1 MIEGLAR
8 CDLPSWSNSLA
19 VGKAGLPPLVGH
31 IRVERIAG
39 DSNHCDLIRAYGVS
53 RTKQSDFYH
62 CRMTNSATIKF
73 GTDGWRAVI
82 AREYTF
88 ANLERVSQA
97 YADYLI
103 AEKKEERLV
112 KQLIDVRQIS
122 KQEAE
127 SGLFTKVINQALASV
142 DFLVVIGYDRRFLS
156 EFFAQRVAE
165 VMQGNGLRV
174 SLFREAAP
182 TPLISWAVKE
192 LKAAGGVV
200 ITASHNPAD
209 FNGFKIKAPW
219 GGSAAPETTSAVEK
233 LVDANPPKRGDVSA
247 DTHQLLDPAIESYK
261 AQIASYID
269 LDRLRKSTAY
279 VVIDPMH
286 GAGGTWVESF
296 LTGAELKVETIRA
309 DRDPLFGGVNP
320 EPIDSNL
327 GALKK
332 RVLETG
338 ALVGLATDGDADRVG
353 AVNELG
359 ATLTMHDVVPLI
371 LLHLVRQRKMTGAVV
386 RTFSQ
391 SVLLKR
397 IAAAHNLKLYETP
410 IGFKYI
416 AELMLKDDILIG
428 AEESGGIGVKG
439 HIPERDGILNS
450 LLFLEAIITA
460 GKPPS
465 EMLRELHR
473 EFGEF
478 HFGRKDLHVE
488 MGIGQQLIER
498 LAKTTTS
505 GVAGYRVAGVET
517 TDGTK
522 LLFDDE
528 SWLLFRQSGTEPMLR
543 IYSEATSAAKAEAL
557 LAAGEELARGR

>member
-1 MIEGLAR
+1 V
-8 CDLPSWSNSLA
+8 SS
-19 VGKAGLPPLVGH
+19 PP
-31 IRVERIAG
+31 
-39 DSNHCDLIRAYGVS
+39 
-53 RTKQSDFYH
+53 
-62 CRMTNSATIKF
+62 ATIKF

-88 ANLERVSQA
+88 ANLERVAQA

-103 AEKKEERLV
+103 ANQ
-112 KQLIDVRQIS
+112 KQLLVNQLAGVGQIS
-122 KQEAE
+122 QREKDN
-127 SGLFTKVINQALASV
+127 SLFTNVIGKAAASAQL
-142 DFLVVIGYDRRFLS
+142 LVIVGYDRRFLS
-156 EFFAQRVAE
+156 ELFAKRAAE
-165 VMQGNGLRV
+165 VLVGNNLNV
-174 SLFREAAP
+174 SLFSEEAP

-192 LKAAGGVV
+192 LQAAGGVV

-219 GGSAAPETTSAVEK
+219 GGSATPEATATVEE
-233 LVDANPPKRGDVSA
+233 LVDANPPKRGDVAA
-247 DTHQLLDPAIESYK
+247 DTYRLLEPAIETYK

-269 LDRLRKSTAY
+269 LDRLRKSPST
-279 VVIDPMH
+279 VVVDPMH
-286 GAGGTWVESF
+286 GAGDRWVESF
-296 LTGAELKVETIRA
+296 LSGADLKVETIRA
-309 DRDPLFGGVNP
+309 NRDPLFGGVNP

-327 GALKK
+327 SALKK
-332 RVLETG
+332 RVLESR

-359 ATLTMHDVVPLI
+359 ATMTMHDVVPLI
-371 LLHLVRQRKMTGAVV
+371 LLHLVRQRRMSGAVV

-410 IGFKYI
+410 IGFKHI

-450 LLFLEAIITA
+450 LLFLEAIVTS

-465 EMLRELHR
+465 EMLHELHH

-478 HFGRKDLHVE
+478 HFGRKDLRVE
-488 MGIGQQLIER
+488 TSAGRQLSER
-498 LAKTTTS
+498 LTKATPREFA
-505 GVAGYRVAGVET
+505 GYAVAGAET

-528 SWLLFRQSGTEPMLR
+528 SWVLFRQSGTEPMLR
-543 IYSEATSAAKAEAL
+543 IYAEATSTAKAEAL
-557 LAAGEELARGR
+557 LAAGEELARGQ

>member
-1 MIEGLAR
+1 
-8 CDLPSWSNSLA
+8 
-19 VGKAGLPPLVGH
+19 
-31 IRVERIAG
+31 
-39 DSNHCDLIRAYGVS
+39 
-53 RTKQSDFYH
+53 
-62 CRMTNSATIKF
+62 MTNPAPIKF

-88 ANLERVSQA
+88 ENVERVAQA
-97 YADYLI
+97 YADYLSGN
-103 AEKKEERLV
+103 AGADGPRLV
-112 KQLIDVRQIS
+112 
-122 KQEAE
+122 
-127 SGLFTKVINQALASV
+127 
-142 DFLVVIGYDRRFLS
+142 VVGYDRRFLS
-156 EFFAQRVAE
+156 ELFAQRAAE
-165 VMQGNGLRV
+165 VLVGNKFTV
-174 SLFREAAP
+174 SLFSEAAP

-200 ITASHNPAD
+200 ITASHNPPD

-219 GGSAAPETTSAVEK
+219 GGSAAPETTAAIEK
-233 LVDANPPKRGDVSA
+233 LVDANPAKRGEVAA
-247 DTHQLLDPAIESYK
+247 DTHQQLAPAIASYK
-261 AQIASYID
+261 AQIASYLD
-269 LDRLRKSTAY
+269 LDRLRQSPSS
-279 VVIDPMH
+279 VVVDPMH
-286 GAGGTWVESF
+286 GAGGNWVESF
-296 LTGAELKVETIRA
+296 LIGGQLAVETIRA
-309 DRDPLFGGVNP
+309 HRDPLFGGVNP

-332 RVLETG
+332 RVLEKK

-359 ATLTMHDVVPLI
+359 ETMTMHDVVPLI
-371 LLHLVRQRKMTGAVV
+371 LLHLVRQRKMTGGVV

-397 IAAAHNLKLYETP
+397 IAAAHNLKLYETA

-416 AELMLKDDILIG
+416 ADLMLKDDILIG

-450 LLFLEAIITA
+450 LLFLEAIVAA

-465 EMLRELHR
+465 EMLRDLHR

-488 MGIGQQLIER
+488 TSVGQQLIEQ
-498 LAKTTTS
+498 LAKTTPHEL
-505 GVAGYRVAGVET
+505 AGYAVTGVET

-522 LLFDDE
+522 LLFEDE

-543 IYSEATSAAKAEAL
+543 IYSEATTVAKFEAL
-557 LAAGEELARGR
+557 LAAGEEMARTV

>member
-1 MIEGLAR
+1 MITLA
-8 CDLPSWSNSLA
+8 
-19 VGKAGLPPLVGH
+19 K
-31 IRVERIAG
+31 
-39 DSNHCDLIRAYGVS
+39 
-53 RTKQSDFYH
+53 
-62 CRMTNSATIKF
+62 IKF

-88 ANLERVSQA
+88 ANLERACQA
-97 YADYLI
+97 YADYL
-103 AEKKEERLV
+103 L
-112 KQLIDVRQIS
+112 S
-122 KQEAE
+122 EAHDIGVAG
-127 SGLFTKVINQALASV
+127 SQFC
-142 DFLVVIGYDRRFLS
+142 VVGYDRRFLS
-156 EFFAQRVAE
+156 ELFAKRAAE
-165 VMQGNGLRV
+165 VLAGNNFSV
-174 SLFREAAP
+174 SLFQEAVP
-182 TPLISWAVKE
+182 TPLISWAVKD
-192 LKAAGGVV
+192 LNASGGIV

-233 LVDANPPKRGDVSA
+233 LVDANPPKRGDISA
-247 DTHQLLDPAIESYK
+247 DTHELLKPAIETYK

-269 LDRLRKSTAY
+269 LDRLRRSPALI
-279 VVIDPMH
+279 VVDPMH
-286 GAGGTWVESF
+286 GAGGNWVESF
-296 LTGAELKVETIRA
+296 LTGADLKVETIRGH
-309 DRDPLFGGVNP
+309 RDPLFGGVNP

-332 RVLETG
+332 RVLDSH

-359 ATLTMHDVVPLI
+359 ETMTMHDVVPLI
-371 LLHLVRQRKMTGAVV
+371 LLHLVRNRKMTGGVV

-397 IAAAHNLKLYETP
+397 IAAAYKLKLYETP

-416 AELMLKDDILIG
+416 ADLMLKDDILIG

-439 HIPERDGILNS
+439 HIPERDGVLNS

-460 GKPPS
+460 GKSPS

-488 MGIGQQLIER
+488 VSIGQQLIER
-498 LAKTTTS
+498 LANATPS
-505 GVAGYRVAGVET
+505 EVAGYRVVEVET
-517 TDGTK
+517 TDGVK

-543 IYSEATSAAKAEAL
+543 IYAEATTKARCEAL
-557 LAAGEELARGR
+557 LAAGEQLARVV